1 MSLRGLMSARITG
14 TQAILGLGIFVAF
27 LGLLAEGALVTGI
40 GVLLAAIAG
49 TAVAVLVQRRRFPA
63 RSEQMAESVMCSYPC
78 EDVWKLIK
86 PAEMAPLV
94 NPKLRRGYQVP
105 GTPEGLGEQQ
115 ALEYHDGTTII
126 IEVIDYEPNRRAVTR
141 QVSPPLAARIRSIET
156 IEPVDGGCMY
166 TLAVEYDLQ
175 RGQRL
180 LRGAEQS
187 WRADARE
194 RVERI
199 PKILDSADLG
209 TAPSGQPIK
218 SAPTSLPPPKPQTLD

>member
-1 MSLRGLMSARITG
+1 MSARITG
-14 TQAILGLGIFVAF
+14 TQAILALGIFVAF
-27 LGLLAEGALVTGI
+27 LGLLAEGALVAGI

-49 TAVAVLVQRRRFPA
+49 AALAVLVQRRRFPA
-63 RSEQMAESVMCSYPC
+63 RSEQMAESVSCSYPC
-78 EDVWKLIK
+78 EVVWKLIE

-126 IEVIDYEPNRRAVTR
+126 IEVIEYEVNRRAVTR
-141 QVSPPLAARIRSIET
+141 QVSPPLTAMIRSIET
-156 IEPVDGGCMY
+156 IEPVDEGCVY

-180 LRGAEQS
+180 LRRAEQS

-194 RVERI
+194 QVDRI
-199 PKILDSADLG
+199 PMILDSAE
-209 TAPSGQPIK
+209 SGSTRPGQSPK
-218 SAPTSLPPPKPQTLD
+218 SAPTSFPPPKPQTLD